1 MSKAMSSF
9 THAALAASLLACGLV
24 GSVHAQAK
32 TTVNAVMHAPLRVLD
47 PIITTAH
54 ITRNHGYM
62 VYDTLLATDKDNQ
75 IRPQM
80 LQDWKASA
88 DGRTY
93 TFKLRAGLKWHDGGA
108 VTAEDCVASIKR
120 WATQDK
126 MGQLMTS
133 EMADMKVVDASTFT
147 ITMKEASDLAV
158 RALAKPSG
166 VAPFMMPKRIAET
179 PPTQA
184 ITTAIGSGP
193 FKFVAAEFK
202 PGVQVV
208 YEKNTDYVPRSEPAS
223 GLAGGKKV
231 LVDRVKWIATPDAMT
246 SVNALVNGEID
257 YLEQLPFDLEPI
269 VRANKDI
276 AIKVLDPQGY
286 QTVMRMNHL
295 HAPFNNKKIREAA
308 MYAVGQEPVLQAMI
322 GNKQYFKPCAA
333 LFGCDS
339 VYASQEGADVTIKA
353 NPKKA
358 QELLKEAGYDGTPV
372 VILQPTDTP
381 SVNTQP
387 VVIGQALRAAGFK
400 VEMQAMDW
408 QTVVT
413 RRANQALPKEG
424 GWNIFAT
431 NNVMAEASDP
441 LRAFGVAANGK
452 GAWFGWPDVPEI
464 ERLRIEFSRTA
475 EEAKR
480 KQLAGQ
486 IQKLV
491 IAEGV
496 LLPMGQYY
504 VPAAYRNSI
513 SGALEAP
520 VPVFWN
526 VQKK

>member
-1 MSKAMSSF
+1 MSRTVPNF
-9 THAALAASLLACGLV
+9 GRLALAAALISCSLMSA
-24 GSVHAQAK
+24 AQTK
-32 TTVNAVMHAPLRVLD
+32 TTINAVMHSPLRVLD
-47 PIITTAH
+47 PVITTAH

-62 VYDTLLATDKDNQ
+62 IYDTLLATDKDNK

-80 LQDWKASA
+80 LQEWKASD

-93 TFKLRAGLKWHDGGA
+93 TFKLREGLKWHDGTQ
-108 VTAEDCVASIKR
+108 VTADDCVASIKR

-133 EMADMKVVDASTFT
+133 EMAAMNVVDASTFQ
-147 ITMKEASDLAV
+147 IVMKEPSDLAV

-166 VAPFMMPKRIAET
+166 IAPFMMPKSIADT
-179 PPTQA
+179 PATQA
-184 ITTAIGSGP
+184 ITQYIGSGP
-193 FKFVAAEFK
+193 FKMVTAEFK

-208 YEKNTDYVPRSEPAS
+208 YEKNTDYLPRSEQAS

-246 SVNALVNGEID
+246 SVNALVSGEID
-257 YLEQLPFDLEPI
+257 YLEQVPFDLEPI

-276 AIKVLDPQGY
+276 SIKVLDPQGY
-286 QTVMRMNHL
+286 QTIMRMNHL
-295 HAPFNNKKIREAA
+295 HAPFNNKKIRQAA
-308 MYAVGQEPVLQAMI
+308 MYAVGQEAVLQAVV
-322 GNKQYFKPCAA
+322 GNPQYFKTCAA

-339 VYASQEGADVTIKA
+339 PYSSQEGAEVSIKA
-353 NPKKA
+353 NVKKA
-358 QELLKEAGYDGTPV
+358 QDLLKEAGYDGTPV

-381 SVNTQP
+381 SVNSQP

-400 VEMQAMDW
+400 VNMQAMDW

-413 RRANQALPKEG
+413 RRAVQSSPKEG

-452 GAWFGWPDVPEI
+452 QAWFGWPDVPEI
-464 ERLRIEFSRTA
+464 ERLRVAFSRTPD
-475 EEAKR
+475 EAKR
-480 KQLAGQ
+480 KELANQ

-491 IAEGV
+491 IEEGV

-504 VPAAYRNSI
+504 VPAAYHKNI
-513 SGALEAP
+513 IGALEAP

-526 VQKK
+526 IQKK

>member
-1 MSKAMSSF
+1 
-9 THAALAASLLACGLV
+9 
-24 GSVHAQAK
+24 
-32 TTVNAVMHAPLRVLD
+32 
-47 PIITTAH
+47 
-54 ITRNHGYM
+54 M
-62 VYDTLLATDKDNQ
+62 VT
-75 IRPQM
+75 
-80 LQDWKASA
+80 
-88 DGRTY
+88 
-93 TFKLRAGLKWHDGGA
+93 
-108 VTAEDCVASIKR
+108 
-120 WATQDK
+120 
-126 MGQLMTS
+126 
-133 EMADMKVVDASTFT
+133 
-147 ITMKEASDLAV
+147 
-158 RALAKPSG
+158 
-166 VAPFMMPKRIAET
+166 
-179 PPTQA
+179 
-184 ITTAIGSGP
+184 
-193 FKFVAAEFK
+193 AEFK

-208 YEKNTDYVPRSEPAS
+208 YEKNTDYVARSEPAS

-339 VYASQEGADVTIKA
+339 AYASQEGADVTIKA

>member
-1 MSKAMSSF
+1 
-9 THAALAASLLACGLV
+9 
-24 GSVHAQAK
+24 
-32 TTVNAVMHAPLRVLD
+32 
-47 PIITTAH
+47 
-54 ITRNHGYM
+54 
-62 VYDTLLATDKDNQ
+62 
-75 IRPQM
+75 
-80 LQDWKASA
+80 
-88 DGRTY
+88 
-93 TFKLRAGLKWHDGGA
+93 

-208 YEKNTDYVPRSEPAS
+208 YEKNTDYVARSEPAS

-308 MYAVGQEPVLQAMI
+308 HMPWARSRCC
-322 GNKQYFKPCAA
+322 KP
-333 LFGCDS
+333 
-339 VYASQEGADVTIKA
+339 
-353 NPKKA
+353 
-358 QELLKEAGYDGTPV
+358 
-372 VILQPTDTP
+372 
-381 SVNTQP
+381 
-387 VVIGQALRAAGFK
+387 
-400 VEMQAMDW
+400 
-408 QTVVT
+408 
-413 RRANQALPKEG
+413 
-424 GWNIFAT
+424 
-431 NNVMAEASDP
+431 
-441 LRAFGVAANGK
+441 
-452 GAWFGWPDVPEI
+452 
-464 ERLRIEFSRTA
+464 
-475 EEAKR
+475 
-480 KQLAGQ
+480 
-486 IQKLV
+486 
-491 IAEGV
+491 
-496 LLPMGQYY
+496 
-504 VPAAYRNSI
+504 
-513 SGALEAP
+513 
-520 VPVFWN
+520 
-526 VQKK
+526 